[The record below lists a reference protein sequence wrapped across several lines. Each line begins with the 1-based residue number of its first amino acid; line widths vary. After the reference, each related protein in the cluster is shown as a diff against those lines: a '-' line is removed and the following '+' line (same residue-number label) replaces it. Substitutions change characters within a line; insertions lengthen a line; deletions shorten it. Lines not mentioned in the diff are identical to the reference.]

1 MAKPS
6 EESNIV
12 LLKFIKPVVIR
23 NATALAE
30 VDFGPENQLSDLDMF
45 IGFVTRQKLLKL
57 ERKGDPSPAVSK
69 KFLHF
74 VYRQFLKNY
83 NSCLSMSSQD
93 FPLLMND

>member
-1 MAKPS
+1 MGKTS

-30 VDFGPENQLSDLDMF
+30 VDFGPENQLSDQDMF

-57 ERKGDPSPAVSK
+57 VRKRDTSPAVSK
-69 KFLHF
+69 KCLHF
-74 VYRQFLKNY
+74 VYR
-83 NSCLSMSSQD
+83 
-93 FPLLMND
+93 